1 MVKKDS
7 IFKVGNFNDLT
18 FTFNEEVTEVFED
31 MIDRSVPGYTSSL
44 RLIENLSRKYFIE
57 GTRCYDLGCSLGASS
72 MSLMKAIGKRE
83 GRVLAIDNSPAMI
96 AACEQKCAD
105 LTKTGKVKFI
115 KQDVSETQIDKAS
128 VVVINFVLQF
138 LNPKDRENLLK
149 NIFSGMKQGALLI
162 MSEKIHFHN
171 KFRNKTISNFHHQFK
186 SNNGYTKMEISRKR
200 DALEGVLVTD
210 LETEHHERLQK
221 IGFKEIRKVMSN
233 LNFLTLIAEKK

>member
-57 GTRCYDLGCSLGASS
+57 RTHCYDLGCSLGASS
-72 MSLMKAIGKRE
+72 MSLIKAMGKRE
-83 GRVLAIDNSPAMI
+83 GKIFAIDNSPAMI

-105 LTKTGKVKFI
+105 LIKTGKVKFI
-115 KQDVSETQIDKAS
+115 KQDVNEAQIDKAS

-138 LNPKDRENLLK
+138 LNSKDRDGLLK
-149 NIFSGMKQGALLI
+149 KVFLGMKQGALLI
-162 MSEKIHFHN
+162 LSEKIHFDN
-171 KFRNKTISNFHHQFK
+171 KFRNQTIDNLHHQFK
-186 SNNGYTKMEISRKR
+186 SNNGYSKMEISRKR
-200 DALEGVLVTD
+200 DALEGVLMTD
-210 LETEHHERLQK
+210 LETLHLKRLES
-221 IGFKEIRKVMSN
+221 IGFKKVRKVMTN
-233 LNFLTLIAEKK
+233 LNFMTLVAEK

>member
-57 GTRCYDLGCSLGASS
+57 GTHCYDLGCSLGASS
-72 MSLMKAIGKRE
+72 MSLIKTMGKRE
-83 GRVLAIDNSPAMI
+83 GKIFAIDNSPAMI

-105 LTKTGKVKFI
+105 LIKTGKVKFI
-115 KQDVSETQIDKAS
+115 KQDVNEAQIDKAS

-138 LNPKDRENLLK
+138 LNSKDRDGLLK
-149 NIFSGMKQGALLI
+149 KVFLGMKQGALLI
-162 MSEKIHFHN
+162 LSEKIHFDN
-171 KFRNKTISNFHHQFK
+171 KFRNQTIDNLHHQFK
-186 SNNGYTKMEISRKR
+186 SNNGYSKMEISRKR
-200 DALEGVLVTD
+200 DALEGVLMTD
-210 LETEHHERLQK
+210 LETLHLKRLES
-221 IGFKEIRKVMSN
+221 IGFKKVRKVMTN
-233 LNFLTLIAEKK
+233 LNFMTLVAEK

>member
-57 GTRCYDLGCSLGASS
+57 GTHCYDLGCSLGASS
-72 MSLMKAIGKRE
+72 MSLIKAIGKRE
-83 GRVLAIDNSPAMI
+83 GKIFAIDNSPAMI

-105 LTKTGKVKFI
+105 LIKTGKVKFI
-115 KQDVSETQIDKAS
+115 KQDVNEAQIDKAS

-138 LNPKDRENLLK
+138 LNSKDRDGLLK
-149 NIFSGMKQGALLI
+149 KVFLGMKQGALLI
-162 MSEKIHFHN
+162 LSEKIHFDN
-171 KFRNKTISNFHHQFK
+171 KFRNQTIDNLHYQFK
-186 SNNGYTKMEISRKR
+186 SNNGYTTMEIHRKR
-200 DALEGVLVTD
+200 DALEGVLMTD
-210 LETEHHERLQK
+210 LETLHLKRLES
-221 IGFKEIRKVMSN
+221 IGFKKVRKVMTN
-233 LNFLTLIAEKK
+233 LNFMTLVAEK

>member
-1 MVKKDS
+1 MIKKDS

-83 GRVLAIDNSPAMI
+83 GKVFAIDNSSAMI

-105 LTKTGKVKFI
+105 LIKTEKVKFI
-115 KQDVSETQIDKAS
+115 KQDVNEAQIDKAS

-138 LNPKDRENLLK
+138 LNSNDRDGLLK
-149 NIFSGMKQGALLI
+149 KVFLGMKQGALLI
-162 MSEKIHFHN
+162 LSEKIHFDN
-171 KFRNKTISNFHHQFK
+171 KFRNQTIHNLHHQFK

-210 LETEHHERLQK
+210 LETLHLKRLES
-221 IGFKEIRKVMSN
+221 IGFKKIKKIMTN
-233 LNFLTLIAEKK
+233 LNFMTLVAEK

>member
-1 MVKKDS
+1 MIKKDS
-7 IFKVGNFNDLT
+7 IFRVSNFNDLT

-57 GTRCYDLGCSLGASS
+57 GTCCYDLGCSLGAST

-83 GRVLAIDNSPAMI
+83 GKVFAIDNSSAMI
-96 AACEQKCAD
+96 AACEQKYAD

-115 KQDVSETQIDKAS
+115 KQDVNEAQIDKAS

-138 LNPKDRENLLK
+138 LNSNDRDGLLK
-149 NIFSGMKQGALLI
+149 KVFLGMKQGALLI
-162 MSEKIHFHN
+162 LSEKIHFGN
-171 KFRNKTISNFHHQFK
+171 KFKNKTISNLHHQFK

-210 LETEHHERLQK
+210 LESLHLQRLES
-221 IGFKEIRKVMSN
+221 IGFKKVKKVMTN
-233 LNFLTLIAEKK
+233 LNFMTLVAEK

>member
-1 MVKKDS
+1 MIKKDS
-7 IFKVGNFNDLT
+7 IFRVSNFNDLT

-57 GTRCYDLGCSLGASS
+57 GTCCYDLGCSLGAST

-83 GRVLAIDNSPAMI
+83 GKVFAIDNSSAMI

-105 LTKTGKVKFI
+105 LIKTEKVKFI
-115 KQDVSETQIDKAS
+115 KQDVNEAQIDKAS

-138 LNPKDRENLLK
+138 LNSNDRDGLLK
-149 NIFSGMKQGALLI
+149 KVFLGMKQGALLI
-162 MSEKIHFHN
+162 LSEKIHFDN
-171 KFRNKTISNFHHQFK
+171 KFRNQTIYNLHHQFK

-210 LETEHHERLQK
+210 LESLHLQRLES
-221 IGFKEIRKVMSN
+221 IGFKKVKKVMTN
-233 LNFLTLIAEKK
+233 LNFMTLVAEK

>member
-57 GTRCYDLGCSLGASS
+57 GTHCYDLGCSLGASS
-72 MSLMKAIGKRE
+72 MSLIKAMGKRE
-83 GRVLAIDNSPAMI
+83 GKIFAIDNSPAMI

-105 LTKTGKVKFI
+105 LIKTGKVKFI
-115 KQDVSETQIDKAS
+115 KQDVNEAQIDKAS

-138 LNPKDRENLLK
+138 LNSKDRDGLLK
-149 NIFSGMKQGALLI
+149 KVFLGMKQGALLI
-162 MSEKIHFHN
+162 LSEKIHFDN
-171 KFRNKTISNFHHQFK
+171 KFRNQTIDNLHHQFK
-186 SNNGYTKMEISRKR
+186 SNNGYSKMEISRKR
-200 DALEGVLVTD
+200 DALEGVLMTD
-210 LETEHHERLQK
+210 LETLHLKRLES
-221 IGFKEIRKVMSN
+221 IGFKR
-233 LNFLTLIAEKK
+233 

>member
-57 GTRCYDLGCSLGASS
+57 GTHCYDLGCSLGASS
-72 MSLMKAIGKRE
+72 MSLIKAMGKRE
-83 GRVLAIDNSPAMI
+83 GKIFAIDNSPAMI

-105 LTKTGKVKFI
+105 LIKTGKVKFI
-115 KQDVSETQIDKAS
+115 KQDVNEAQIDKAS

-138 LNPKDRENLLK
+138 LNSKDRDGLLK
-149 NIFSGMKQGALLI
+149 KVFLGMKQGALLI
-162 MSEKIHFHN
+162 LSEKIHFDN
-171 KFRNKTISNFHHQFK
+171 KFRNQTIDNLHHQFK
-186 SNNGYTKMEISRKR
+186 SNNGYSKMEISRKR
-200 DALEGVLVTD
+200 DALEGVLITD
-210 LETEHHERLQK
+210 LETLHLKRLES
-221 IGFKEIRKVMSN
+221 IGFKKVRKVMTN
-233 LNFLTLIAEKK
+233 LNFMTLVAEK

>member
-57 GTRCYDLGCSLGASS
+57 GTHCYDLGCSLGASS
-72 MSLMKAIGKRE
+72 MSLMKAMGKRE
-83 GRVLAIDNSPAMI
+83 GKVFAIDNSPAMI

-115 KQDVSETQIDKAS
+115 KQDVNEAQIDKAS

-138 LNPKDRENLLK
+138 LNSKDRDGLLK
-149 NIFSGMKQGALLI
+149 KVFLGMKQGALLI
-162 MSEKIHFHN
+162 LSEKIHFDN
-171 KFRNKTISNFHHQFK
+171 KFRNQTISNLHHQFK
-186 SNNGYTKMEISRKR
+186 SNKGYTKMEISRKR

-210 LETEHHERLQK
+210 LETLHLQRLES
-221 IGFKEIRKVMSN
+221 IGFKKVRKVMTN
-233 LNFLTLIAEKK
+233 LNFMTLVAEK

>member
-57 GTRCYDLGCSLGASS
+57 GTHCYDLGCSLGASS
-72 MSLMKAIGKRE
+72 MSLIKAMGKRE
-83 GRVLAIDNSPAMI
+83 GKIFAIDNSPAMI

-105 LTKTGKVKFI
+105 LIKTGKVKFI
-115 KQDVSETQIDKAS
+115 KQDVNKAQIDKAS

-138 LNPKDRENLLK
+138 LNSKDRDGLLK
-149 NIFSGMKQGALLI
+149 KVFLGMKQGALLI
-162 MSEKIHFHN
+162 LSEKIHFDN
-171 KFRNKTISNFHHQFK
+171 KFRNQTIDNLHHQFK
-186 SNNGYTKMEISRKR
+186 SNNGYSKMEISRKR
-200 DALEGVLVTD
+200 DALEGVLMTD
-210 LETEHHERLQK
+210 LETLHLKRLES
-221 IGFKEIRKVMSN
+221 IGFKKVRKVMTN
-233 LNFLTLIAEKK
+233 LNFMTLVAEK

>member
-57 GTRCYDLGCSLGASS
+57 GTHCYDLGCSLGASS
-72 MSLMKAIGKRE
+72 MSLIKAMGKRE
-83 GRVLAIDNSPAMI
+83 GKIFAIDNSPAMI

-105 LTKTGKVKFI
+105 LIKTGKVKFI
-115 KQDVSETQIDKAS
+115 KQDVNEAQIDKAS

-138 LNPKDRENLLK
+138 LNSKDRDGLLK
-149 NIFSGMKQGALLI
+149 KVFLGMKQGALLI
-162 MSEKIHFHN
+162 LSEKIHFDN
-171 KFRNKTISNFHHQFK
+171 KFRNQTIYNLHHQFK
-186 SNNGYTKMEISRKR
+186 SNNGYSKMEISRKR
-200 DALEGVLVTD
+200 DALEGVLMTD
-210 LETEHHERLQK
+210 LETLHLKRLES
-221 IGFKEIRKVMSN
+221 IGFKKVRKVMTN
-233 LNFLTLIAEKK
+233 LNFMTLVAEK

>member
-57 GTRCYDLGCSLGASS
+57 GTHCYDLGCSLGASS
-72 MSLMKAIGKRE
+72 MSLIKAMGKRE
-83 GRVLAIDNSPAMI
+83 GKIFAIDNSPAMI

-105 LTKTGKVKFI
+105 LIKTGKVKFI
-115 KQDVSETQIDKAS
+115 KQDVNEAQIDKAS

-138 LNPKDRENLLK
+138 LNSKDRDGLLK
-149 NIFSGMKQGALLI
+149 KVFLGMKQGALLI
-162 MSEKIHFHN
+162 LSEKIHFDN
-171 KFRNKTISNFHHQFK
+171 KFRNQTIDNLHHLFK
-186 SNNGYTKMEISRKR
+186 SNNGYSKMEISRKR
-200 DALEGVLVTD
+200 DALEGVLMTD
-210 LETEHHERLQK
+210 LETLHLKRLES
-221 IGFKEIRKVMSN
+221 IGFKKVRKVMTN
-233 LNFLTLIAEKK
+233 LNFMTLVAEK

>member
-57 GTRCYDLGCSLGASS
+57 GTHCYDLGCSLGASS
-72 MSLMKAIGKRE
+72 MSLIKAIGKRE
-83 GRVLAIDNSPAMI
+83 GKIFAIDNSPAMI

-105 LTKTGKVKFI
+105 LIKTGKVKFI
-115 KQDVSETQIDKAS
+115 KQDVNEAQIDKAS
-128 VVVINFVLQF
+128 IVVINFVLQF
-138 LNPKDRENLLK
+138 LNSKDRDGLLK
-149 NIFSGMKQGALLI
+149 KVFLGMKQGALLI
-162 MSEKIHFHN
+162 LSEKIHFDN
-171 KFRNKTISNFHHQFK
+171 KFRNQTISNLHHQFK
-186 SNNGYTKMEISRKR
+186 SNKGYTKMEISRKR

-210 LETEHHERLQK
+210 LETLHLQRLES
-221 IGFKEIRKVMSN
+221 IGFKKVRKVMTN
-233 LNFLTLIAEKK
+233 LNFMTLVAEK

>member
-44 RLIENLSRKYFIE
+44 RLIENLSRKYFVE
-57 GTRCYDLGCSLGASS
+57 GTCCYDLGCSLGASTI
-72 MSLMKAIGKRE
+72 SLIKAIGKRE
-83 GRVLAIDNSPAMI
+83 GRVFAIDNSPAML
-96 AACEQKCAD
+96 AECEKKCSD
-105 LTKTGKVKFI
+105 LIKTGNVKFI
-115 KQDVSETQIDKAS
+115 KQDVNEAQIEKAS

-138 LNPKDRENLLK
+138 LNSKDRDGLLK
-149 NIFSGMKQGALLI
+149 KVFLGMKQGALLI
-162 MSEKIHFHN
+162 LSEKIHFDN
-171 KFRNKTISNFHHQFK
+171 KFRNQTIYNLHHQFK

-210 LETEHHERLQK
+210 LETLHLKRLES
-221 IGFKEIRKVMSN
+221 IGFKKVRKVMTN
-233 LNFLTLIAEKK
+233 LNFMTLVAEK

>member
-57 GTRCYDLGCSLGASS
+57 GTHCYDLGCSLGASI
-72 MSLMKAIGKRE
+72 MSLIKDKGNRE
-83 GRVLAIDNSPAMI
+83 GKIFAIDNSPAMI

-105 LTKTGKVKFI
+105 LIKTGKVKFI
-115 KQDVSETQIDKAS
+115 KQDVNEAQIDKAS

-138 LNPKDRENLLK
+138 LNSKDRDGLLK
-149 NIFSGMKQGALLI
+149 KVFLGMKQGALLI
-162 MSEKIHFHN
+162 LSEKIHFDN
-171 KFRNKTISNFHHQFK
+171 KFRNQTIDNLHHQFK
-186 SNNGYTKMEISRKR
+186 SNNGYSKMEISRKR

-210 LETEHHERLQK
+210 LETLHLQRLES
-221 IGFKEIRKVMSN
+221 IGFKKVRKVMTN
-233 LNFLTLIAEKK
+233 LNFMTLVAEK